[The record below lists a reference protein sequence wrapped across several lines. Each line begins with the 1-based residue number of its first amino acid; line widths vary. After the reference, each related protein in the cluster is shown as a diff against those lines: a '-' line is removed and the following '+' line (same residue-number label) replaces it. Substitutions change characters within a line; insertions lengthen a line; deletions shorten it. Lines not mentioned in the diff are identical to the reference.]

1 MMAVR
6 TGNASPVGM
15 ELFSLSTKVNGV
27 SGRLGGRGAGN
38 ETQTSTPSG
47 LEGGREM
54 VPELLV

>member
-27 SGRLGGRGAGN
+27 SGRLGGGAGN